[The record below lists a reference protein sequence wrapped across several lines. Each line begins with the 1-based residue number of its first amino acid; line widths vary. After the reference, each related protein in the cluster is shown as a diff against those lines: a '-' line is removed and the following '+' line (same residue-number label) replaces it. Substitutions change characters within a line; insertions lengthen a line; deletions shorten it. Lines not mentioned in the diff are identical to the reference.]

1 MKIPGSLA
9 LAAGPVLGSFALRA
23 LGSTLRVRRE
33 EAAVAPLW
41 AARTPL
47 IYAMWHGRL
56 LLLPYLYGLRGGARA
71 GQPLA
76 GRRDGG
82 ALGPALRPR
91 RGAGLVVAR
100 AAGRRSARSPAPCGA
115 VARWPWSPTGRAGRA
130 RC

>member
-9 LAAGPVLGSFALRA
+9 LAAGPVLGSFALRT

-56 LLLPYLYGLRGGARA
+56 LLLPYLYGLRAARA
-71 GQPLA
+71 VLET
-76 GRRDGG
+76 
-82 ALGPALRPR
+82 
-91 RGAGLVVAR
+91 AR
-100 AAGRRSARSPAPCGA
+100 
-115 VARWPWSPTGRAGRA
+115 TG
-130 RC
+130 